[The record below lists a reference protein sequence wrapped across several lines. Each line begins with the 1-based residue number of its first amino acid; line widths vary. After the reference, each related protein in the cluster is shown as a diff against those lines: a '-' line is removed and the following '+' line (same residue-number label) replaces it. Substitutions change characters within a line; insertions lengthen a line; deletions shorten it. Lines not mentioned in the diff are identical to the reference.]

1 MTKPDERRLGIF
13 FGILILFVTLF
24 LTVSLIADVSM
35 ITLAPVYMFTP
46 LIAGIIVCLVY
57 SVPLSTVGLTMGRP
71 RWLATAALLPISLI
85 GLTLLLSIAVP
96 NIGFNPMADP
106 VPGIGFPTG
115 IRGIVAVFVLVL
127 VTGATVNAIFA
138 FGEEFGWRGYLLWE
152 LAPLGFWKASGVIGT
167 VWGIWHAPVIIE
179 GYNFPSFPLIG
190 VSMMTVACLAFS
202 PVYTYLVI
210 RAESLLAAALL
221 HGVFNGSAGL
231 VLAYTATN
239 STALAELVASPVGI
253 AGIISFSLVTAG
265 IAVRGAPHLDQMSSR
280 TDSGVEDTA

>member
-85 GLTLLLSIAVP
+85 GLTLILSIAVP

-106 VPGIGFPTG
+106 VPGIGFPSG
-115 IRGIVAVFVLVL
+115 ISGIVAVFVLVL
-127 VTGATVNAIFA
+127 MTGATVNAIFA

-152 LAPLGFWKASGVIGT
+152 LASLGFWKASGVIGT

-190 VSMMTVACLAFS
+190 VAMMTVACLAFS

>member
-24 LTVSLIADVSM
+24 LTVSWIADVSM

-85 GLTLLLSIAVP
+85 GLTLILSIAVP

-106 VPGIGFPTG
+106 VPGIGFPSG
-115 IRGIVAVFVLVL
+115 ISGIVAVFVLVL

-190 VSMMTVACLAFS
+190 VAMMTVACLAFS

-265 IAVRGAPHLDQMSSR
+265 IAVRGAPHLDQMSSSA
-280 TDSGVEDTA
+280 DSRVEDTA

>member
-106 VPGIGFPTG
+106 VPGIGFPSG
-115 IRGIVAVFVLVL
+115 ISGIVAVFVLVL

-190 VSMMTVACLAFS
+190 VAMMTVACLAFS

>member
-24 LTVSLIADVSM
+24 LTVSWIADVSM

-85 GLTLLLSIAVP
+85 GLTLILSIAVP

-190 VSMMTVACLAFS
+190 VAMMTVACLAFS

-265 IAVRGAPHLDQMSSR
+265 IAVRGAPHLDQMSSSA
-280 TDSGVEDTA
+280 DSRVEDTA